1 MGPRGKCEVYGFIK
15 DIYRKLD
22 ENQILRCLTCMVSNY
37 ASGRKH
43 AKNRYT
49 FAVNLPDT
57 IRCPKRQIAT
67 NKNKIFFLSSMCYLK
82 QRNSSTKY
90 NLRTVFLRFA
100 SD

>member
-1 MGPRGKCEVYGFIK
+1 MKIDTSLFDLHGV
-15 DIYRKLD
+15 
-22 ENQILRCLTCMVSNY
+22 Y

-43 AKNRYT
+43 AKHRYI

>member
-22 ENQILRCLTCMVSNY
+22 ENQLLRCLTCMVCNY
-37 ASGRKH
+37 PSRRKH
-43 AKNRYT
+43 AKHGYI

-67 NKNKIFFLSSMCYLK
+67 KKNKIFFLSSMCYLK
-82 QRNSSTKY
+82 QKNSNTKY
-90 NLRTVFLRFA
+90 NLRTAFLRFA
-100 SD
+100 PD

>member
-1 MGPRGKCEVYGFIK
+1 MKIDTSLFDLHGV
-15 DIYRKLD
+15 
-22 ENQILRCLTCMVSNY
+22 Y

-43 AKNRYT
+43 AKHRYI

-67 NKNKIFFLSSMCYLK
+67 KKNKIIRVSSMCYVK
-82 QRNSSTKY
+82 QKTSNTKY
-90 NLRTVFLRFA
+90 NLRTAFLRFA